1 MPEIRYSRMGMYCH
15 LIKGAETFRARKHL
29 AGKVYCRTYQ
39 KGGGYSLEV
48 LVEKYKRFVRDP
60 CNGEVLF
67 FGGFILYIFWKM
79 IRTTMFPYSETVFQT
94 CLILSVVLLAGK
106 IFLFDS
112 YTVKMFMAVAA
123 MLACGLLIAMASGY
137 LWPFIWVLMIAAAK
151 DVPFGKI
158 LRVHLLIG
166 AVVVG
171 LAFCAS
177 LLGVIENLAY
187 PATDGRG
194 IRYSFGCIYTTDFAA
209 HLFFMLLTAYYL
221 YHKKMRWFHYIGT
234 CVIAGVI
241 YYYCNAKLDTIC
253 ILLLAAV
260 FGIYHIMRWQREREQ
275 IQTSDMEVRNM
286 QLILFKRTKAC
297 LTLKKLL
304 GRLAF
309 ISLSVVS
316 LAMYL
321 LTSAYREENEFLEAV
336 NLAISGRLMLGKKG
350 LKQFGLSLFGK
361 NVPMEGMGGS
371 LKHTKP
377 YFFIDCSYLFILL
390 RYGILFLGIVCIAYG
405 IICYKRREDTALM
418 LTILLLAV
426 SSAIDQHL
434 LEEAYNP
441 LGYAL
446 FAGMGEMSDRKGF

>member
-1 MPEIRYSRMGMYCH
+1 M
-15 LIKGAETFRARKHL
+15 
-29 AGKVYCRTYQ
+29 
-39 KGGGYSLEV
+39 EV

-275 IQTSDMEVRNM
+275 IQTSDMEVGNM

-446 FAGMGEMSDRKGF
+446 FAGMGEGIRKRG

>member
-1 MPEIRYSRMGMYCH
+1 MGMYCH

-94 CLILSVVLLAGK
+94 CLILSVVFLAGK

-123 MLACGLLIAMASGY
+123 MLACGLLIAIASGY

-275 IQTSDMEVRNM
+275 IQTSDMEVGNM

-446 FAGMGEMSDRKGF
+446 FAGMGEGIRKRG

>member
-106 IFLFDS
+106 IFVFDS

-187 PATDGRG
+187 PATE
-194 IRYSFGCIYTTDFAA
+194 
-209 HLFFMLLTAYYL
+209 LT
-221 YHKKMRWFHYIGT
+221 
-234 CVIAGVI
+234 
-241 YYYCNAKLDTIC
+241 
-253 ILLLAAV
+253 
-260 FGIYHIMRWQREREQ
+260 
-275 IQTSDMEVRNM
+275 
-286 QLILFKRTKAC
+286 
-297 LTLKKLL
+297 
-304 GRLAF
+304 
-309 ISLSVVS
+309 
-316 LAMYL
+316 
-321 LTSAYREENEFLEAV
+321 
-336 NLAISGRLMLGKKG
+336 
-350 LKQFGLSLFGK
+350 
-361 NVPMEGMGGS
+361 P
-371 LKHTKP
+371 
-377 YFFIDCSYLFILL
+377 
-390 RYGILFLGIVCIAYG
+390 
-405 IICYKRREDTALM
+405 
-418 LTILLLAV
+418 
-426 SSAIDQHL
+426 
-434 LEEAYNP
+434 
-441 LGYAL
+441 
-446 FAGMGEMSDRKGF
+446 

>member
-1 MPEIRYSRMGMYCH
+1 MGMYCH

-309 ISLSVVS
+309 ISLSVIS

>member
-1 MPEIRYSRMGMYCH
+1 MGMYCH

-275 IQTSDMEVRNM
+275 IQTSDMEEGNM

>member
-1 MPEIRYSRMGMYCH
+1 M
-15 LIKGAETFRARKHL
+15 
-29 AGKVYCRTYQ
+29 
-39 KGGGYSLEV
+39 EV

>member
-48 LVEKYKRFVRDP
+48 LVEKYKRFVRDS

-241 YYYCNAKLDTIC
+241 YYYCNARLDTIC

-275 IQTSDMEVRNM
+275 IQTSDMEVGNM

-309 ISLSVVS
+309 ISLSVIS

-321 LTSAYREENEFLEAV
+321 LTSAYREENKFLEAV

-446 FAGMGEMSDRKGF
+446 FAGMGEGIRKRG

>member
-1 MPEIRYSRMGMYCH
+1 M
-15 LIKGAETFRARKHL
+15 LFR
-29 AGKVYCRTYQ
+29 
-39 KGGGYSLEV
+39 S
-48 LVEKYKRFVRDP
+48 
-60 CNGEVLF
+60 
-67 FGGFILYIFWKM
+67 
-79 IRTTMFPYSETVFQT
+79 MFPYSETVFQT

>member
-1 MPEIRYSRMGMYCH
+1 
-15 LIKGAETFRARKHL
+15 
-29 AGKVYCRTYQ
+29 
-39 KGGGYSLEV
+39 
-48 LVEKYKRFVRDP
+48 
-60 CNGEVLF
+60 
-67 FGGFILYIFWKM
+67 
-79 IRTTMFPYSETVFQT
+79 MFPYSETVFQT

>member
-1 MPEIRYSRMGMYCH
+1 M
-15 LIKGAETFRARKHL
+15 
-29 AGKVYCRTYQ
+29 
-39 KGGGYSLEV
+39 EV

-309 ISLSVVS
+309 ISLSVIS

-446 FAGMGEMSDRKGF
+446 FAGMGEGIRKRG

>member
-1 MPEIRYSRMGMYCH
+1 
-15 LIKGAETFRARKHL
+15 
-29 AGKVYCRTYQ
+29 
-39 KGGGYSLEV
+39 
-48 LVEKYKRFVRDP
+48 
-60 CNGEVLF
+60 
-67 FGGFILYIFWKM
+67 
-79 IRTTMFPYSETVFQT
+79 MFPYSETVFQT

-275 IQTSDMEVRNM
+275 IQTSDMEVGNM

-446 FAGMGEMSDRKGF
+446 FAGMGEMSDRKGFFFG

>member
-1 MPEIRYSRMGMYCH
+1 MGMYCH

-67 FGGFILYIFWKM
+67 FGGFILYIYLKM

>member
-1 MPEIRYSRMGMYCH
+1 M
-15 LIKGAETFRARKHL
+15 
-29 AGKVYCRTYQ
+29 
-39 KGGGYSLEV
+39 EV

-275 IQTSDMEVRNM
+275 IQTSDMEVGNM

>member
-1 MPEIRYSRMGMYCH
+1 MGMYCH

>member
-1 MPEIRYSRMGMYCH
+1 MGMYCH

-29 AGKVYCRTYQ
+29 AEKVYCRTYQ

>member
-1 MPEIRYSRMGMYCH
+1 MGMYCH

-158 LRVHLLIG
+158 FRVHLLIG

>member
-1 MPEIRYSRMGMYCH
+1 MYCH

>member
-1 MPEIRYSRMGMYCH
+1 M
-15 LIKGAETFRARKHL
+15 
-29 AGKVYCRTYQ
+29 
-39 KGGGYSLEV
+39 
-48 LVEKYKRFVRDP
+48 
-60 CNGEVLF
+60 
-67 FGGFILYIFWKM
+67 
-79 IRTTMFPYSETVFQT
+79 
-94 CLILSVVLLAGK
+94 
-106 IFLFDS
+106 
-112 YTVKMFMAVAA
+112 
-123 MLACGLLIAMASGY
+123 
-137 LWPFIWVLMIAAAK
+137 
-151 DVPFGKI
+151 
-158 LRVHLLIG
+158 
-166 AVVVG
+166 
-171 LAFCAS
+171 
-177 LLGVIENLAY
+177 
-187 PATDGRG
+187 
-194 IRYSFGCIYTTDFAA
+194 
-209 HLFFMLLTAYYL
+209 
-221 YHKKMRWFHYIGT
+221 
-234 CVIAGVI
+234 IAGVI

-275 IQTSDMEVRNM
+275 IQTSDMEVGNM

-446 FAGMGEMSDRKGF
+446 FAGMGEMSDRKGFFFG

>member
-1 MPEIRYSRMGMYCH
+1 M
-15 LIKGAETFRARKHL
+15 
-29 AGKVYCRTYQ
+29 
-39 KGGGYSLEV
+39 EV

-79 IRTTMFPYSETVFQT
+79 IRTTMFPYSETVFQI
-94 CLILSVVLLAGK
+94 CLVLSVVILAGK
-106 IFLFDS
+106 IFLFDI

-123 MLACGLLIAMASGY
+123 MLACGLFIAAASGY
-137 LWPFIWVLMIAAAK
+137 LWPFIWVLIVAAAK
-151 DVPFGKI
+151 DVSFGKI
-158 LRVHLLIG
+158 LRVHLLLGSVII
-166 AVVVG
+166 G
-171 LAFCAS
+171 LALCAS

-187 PATDGRG
+187 PAADGQG
-194 IRYSFGCIYTTDFAA
+194 VRYSFGCLYTTDFAA
-209 HLFFMLLTAYYL
+209 HIFFMLLTAYYL

-234 CVIAGVI
+234 CVVAGVI

-260 FGIYHIMRWQREREQ
+260 FGIYHIMRWQKEREQ
-275 IQTSDMEVRNM
+275 TTVPGMETGSM
-286 QLILFKRTKAC
+286 QPVLFKRTKTC
-297 LTLKKLL
+297 LKLKKIS

-309 ISLSVVS
+309 ISLPVIA

-321 LTSAYREENEFLEAV
+321 LTSAYREENEFWETI
-336 NLAISGRLMLGKKG
+336 NLFVSGRLMMGKRG

-361 NVPMEGMGGS
+361 DIPMEGMGGS

-390 RYGILFLGIVCIAYG
+390 RYGALFLGIVFIVYG
-405 IICYKRREDTALM
+405 VIYYKRREDTALM
-418 LTILLLAV
+418 LVILLLAI
-426 SSAIDQHL
+426 SSAIDHHL

-441 LGYAL
+441 FGYAL
-446 FAGMGEMSDRKGF
+446 FAGMEGMMDGKECFFGGDN